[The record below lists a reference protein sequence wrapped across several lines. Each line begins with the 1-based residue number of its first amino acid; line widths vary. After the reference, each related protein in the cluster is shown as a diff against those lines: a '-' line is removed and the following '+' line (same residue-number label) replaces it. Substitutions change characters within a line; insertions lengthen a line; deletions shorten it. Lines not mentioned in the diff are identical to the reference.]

1 MINTVRFQGTLKNI
15 TERGEGERKIL
26 TGTVSQYAGVSPT
39 GSPRCNAF
47 VNFVAF
53 DEKAKAMLRG
63 LVDIQ
68 ESKPEVIVEGQLS
81 YYRTKDNDVR
91 QQVIISSIHLAMVE

>member
-1 MINTVRFQGTLKNI
+1 MINTVKFQGTLKNI

-39 GSPRCNAF
+39 GGPRCNAF

-68 ESKPEVIVEGQLS
+68 ETKPEVIVEGQLS

-91 QQVIISSIHLAMVE
+91 QQVIISSIALAVAE

>member
-1 MINTVRFQGTLKNI
+1 MLNSITFQGKLKSIVVRGTDDRNI
-15 TERGEGERKIL
+15 R

-39 GSPRCNAF
+39 GAPRCNAF

-53 DEKAKAMLRG
+53 DEKAKAMLDA
-63 LVDIQ
+63 LIDLQ
-68 ESKPEVIVEGQLS
+68 EKQPEVVLEGQLS

-91 QQVIISSIHLAMVE
+91 QQVIVSSIHLLET